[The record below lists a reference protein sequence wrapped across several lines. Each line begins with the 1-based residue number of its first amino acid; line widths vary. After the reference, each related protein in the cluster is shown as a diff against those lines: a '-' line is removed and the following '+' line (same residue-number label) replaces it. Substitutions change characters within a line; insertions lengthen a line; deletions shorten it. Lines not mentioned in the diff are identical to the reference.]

1 MDKMNYTYIVQCSD
15 GTLYTGWTTDV
26 ERRVRTHNSGKGAKY
41 RPVTTR
47 PTPPNRRPCAAKD
60 QTADKGREKEADCK
74 DTMTA
79 TKTAAALKNKCCGSF
94 YAATKEYIY
103 HDEEMEDLVGT
114 EVLVAGVE
122 DGQGVDNAAYGI
134 DDASGE
140 EPAKGCRA

>member
-1 MDKMNYTYIVQCSD
+1 MGDQSKLTEGRQKKKLIVQ
-15 GTLYTGWTTDV
+15 
-26 ERRVRTHNSGKGAKY
+26 
-41 RPVTTR
+41 
-47 PTPPNRRPCAAKD
+47 
-60 QTADKGREKEADCK
+60 

-79 TKTAAALKNKCCGSF
+79 TRNTGRSTFSSNKCCGSF
-94 YAATKEYIY
+94 LRGYEGVHHDIVAEASG

-122 DGQGVDNAAYGI
+122 DRKLQGVDNAAHGI

>member
-1 MDKMNYTYIVQCSD
+1 M
-15 GTLYTGWTTDV
+15 G
-26 ERRVRTHNSGKGAKY
+26 
-41 RPVTTR
+41 
-47 PTPPNRRPCAAKD
+47 D

-79 TKTAAALKNKCCGSF
+79 TKTAAALFLNKCCGSF
-94 YAATKEYIY
+94 LCGYEGIHYDIMAEASG

-122 DGQGVDNAAYGI
+122 DRKLQGVDNAAHGI
-134 DDASGE
+134 DDASGK